1 MRVFLVMTFLLAMLQ
16 PYPSA
21 LAQPADKVP
30 EFDLQETIRYIEDL
44 YRAESSRAR
53 IRFTVKRPRNTRTLM
68 MQAWSKGQDKSLIV
82 IEKPA
87 REAGITTLRVEENLW
102 NYLPR
107 ISRTIRIPPSM
118 LRGAWMGSDFTNDD
132 LVKESSYQN
141 DFTYS
146 LKGRSVDP
154 PGWRIEFKAK
164 PEMVGLWER
173 IELVVSEDGK
183 IPLLEE
189 FYDRKNRLSRVMVFD
204 QIVEFDGRRMPSRL
218 TVTPT
223 RETGKWTEVKYLD
236 IDFNIDVPE
245 NTFSL
250 SRLERKRR

>member
-1 MRVFLVMTFLLAMLQ
+1 MPKHPVPMKITFGSFIDKNQFEAIMQLEEPTLEDEALKML
-16 PYPSA
+16 
-21 LAQPADKVP
+21 
-30 EFDLQETIRYIEDL
+30 
-44 YRAESSRAR
+44 
-53 IRFTVKRPRNTRTLM
+53 
-68 MQAWSKGQDKSLIV
+68 
-82 IEKPA
+82 
-87 REAGITTLRVEENLW
+87 
-102 NYLPR
+102 
-107 ISRTIRIPPSM
+107 
-118 LRGAWMGSDFTNDD
+118 DD